1 MEVKIAEHQKK
12 KSYQPLLETNE
23 KEELCRLIFECSADA
38 IIVSDRQGTIRLL
51 NHNVERFFDLPADQI
66 LGRRFLLS
74 SNSGETK
81 EVTTSRPGKDTS
93 ITEIRSTEIK
103 QHGETLYASTFRDI
117 TELVRLREELRALVL
132 VDDLVNL
139 CNRRGFFM
147 LAEQQLRL
155 ANRTKKGLYLILI
168 SLDNYKSANGTSDQ
182 EAGNRLLVQTAA
194 ILKDTFRKSDIIA
207 RISEDIFAIMA
218 TEAQP
223 NSADIMAR
231 RLLDNLEKY
240 NAKVSP
246 TDKLLASMG
255 VACYDPENHCSLD
268 ELLSLADM
276 QLYRQKRG
284 ERKSALLWYLAQTNG
299 AQEIPKRTK

>member
-1 MEVKIAEHQKK
+1 MEVKVAEHQKK
-12 KSYQPLLETNE
+12 RSSQPLLETNE

-38 IIVSDRQGTIRLL
+38 IIVSDRQGTVRLL
-51 NHNVERFFDLPADQI
+51 NHNAEHFFELPADQI

-74 SNSGETK
+74 SNAGETK
-81 EVTTSRPGKDTS
+81 EVTTTRPGKDTS

-103 QHGETLYASTFRDI
+103 QHGEALYISTFRDI
-117 TELVRLREELRALVL
+117 TELVRLREELRALIL

-168 SLDNYKSANGTSDQ
+168 SLDNYKRDNGASDQ
-182 EAGNRLLVQTAA
+182 EAGNKRLVQTAA
-194 ILKDTFRKSDIIA
+194 IIKDTFRKSDIIA
-207 RISEDIFAIMA
+207 RISEDTFAIMA
-218 TEAQP
+218 IEAQP
-223 NSADIMAR
+223 DSADVMAK

-246 TDKLLASMG
+246 TDTLLASMG
-255 VACYDPENHCSLD
+255 VACYDSKYHCSLD
-268 ELLSLADM
+268 ELLSQADM
-276 QLYRQKRG
+276 LLYRQKRG
-284 ERKSALLWYLAQTNG
+284 ERKSALLWHLAQTNG
-299 AQEIPKRTK
+299 TQEIPKGTK